1 MSHPKSALF
10 PNHTENQNQ
19 CISQFFLKFGISSG
33 CSLVPVFCLLCNL
46 ARNNIHKTV
55 SPAYAVKYKAPE
67 THLAVPFHFLL
78 LKAVLNAVPRCYLSC
93 PSEARQ
99 YDLQDDTAVQH
110 INIFST
116 SAPDNLSA
124 KPIFKL

>member
-19 CISQFFLKFGISSG
+19 CISQFFLKFRISSG

-78 LKAVLNAVPRCYLSC
+78 LKAVLNAVLAVTFLVHLKPDSMIC
-93 PSEARQ
+93 Q
-99 YDLQDDTAVQH
+99 TDTAVHH